1 MKKILIISQ
10 NFYPEIG
17 SAGNRMKNI
26 YLLLKERD
34 FEIDVLTTD
43 PTYPNKNIYKEEH
56 FWDSE
61 ELNVDLSIHR
71 IKIRNKKYSRNIMNR
86 LIYYLEM
93 ALRMILYVLLSRK
106 KYDAVFV
113 TSPPIFVAV
122 VGLIAKLRFKARL
135 ILDIRDLWPE
145 SLKGVGVFDYPMI
158 IYLFKKIEKMLYK
171 NAANIVVNS
180 RGFIEY
186 IDSMSSSFSEKIIY
200 VPNGAR
206 TYEISKRNKEPS
218 NFKVIFAGNIGLA
231 QDDKV
236 IKRLAKELYKKNI
249 ELTIIGYGMRRESLI
264 EYIRINNLD
273 NVTFL
278 KPTTRDEC
286 FRIIS
291 NHQVGLVTLMEQD
304 VFETVLPGRVIDY
317 MTCGLPIVG
326 SVSGYSKELIVNE
339 RTGFVSAQQNIDEM
353 IGYIEELRTNK
364 ELYSEMSLNGQNY
377 VKENFLWEKNIDS
390 LVRVLT

>member
-200 VPNGAR
+200 VPNGAEPTKLANETR
-206 TYEISKRNKEPS
+206 NLVILKLFFREI
-218 NFKVIFAGNIGLA
+218 
-231 QDDKV
+231 
-236 IKRLAKELYKKNI
+236 
-249 ELTIIGYGMRRESLI
+249 
-264 EYIRINNLD
+264 
-273 NVTFL
+273 
-278 KPTTRDEC
+278 
-286 FRIIS
+286 
-291 NHQVGLVTLMEQD
+291 
-304 VFETVLPGRVIDY
+304 
-317 MTCGLPIVG
+317 
-326 SVSGYSKELIVNE
+326 
-339 RTGFVSAQQNIDEM
+339 
-353 IGYIEELRTNK
+353 
-364 ELYSEMSLNGQNY
+364 
-377 VKENFLWEKNIDS
+377 
-390 LVRVLT
+390 

>member
-200 VPNGAR
+200 VPNGA

>member
-1 MKKILIISQ
+1 
-10 NFYPEIG
+10 
-17 SAGNRMKNI
+17 
-26 YLLLKERD
+26 
-34 FEIDVLTTD
+34 
-43 PTYPNKNIYKEEH
+43 
-56 FWDSE
+56 
-61 ELNVDLSIHR
+61 
-71 IKIRNKKYSRNIMNR
+71 
-86 LIYYLEM
+86 
-93 ALRMILYVLLSRK
+93 
-106 KYDAVFV
+106 
-113 TSPPIFVAV
+113 
-122 VGLIAKLRFKARL
+122 
-135 ILDIRDLWPE
+135 
-145 SLKGVGVFDYPMI
+145 
-158 IYLFKKIEKMLYK
+158 
-171 NAANIVVNS
+171 
-180 RGFIEY
+180 
-186 IDSMSSSFSEKIIY
+186 
-200 VPNGAR
+200 
-206 TYEISKRNKEPS
+206 
-218 NFKVIFAGNIGLA
+218 
-231 QDDKV
+231 
-236 IKRLAKELYKKNI
+236 
-249 ELTIIGYGMRRESLI
+249 MRRESLI